1 MDVSI
6 VIVNWN
12 SAEYTRQCIASIR
25 ENTKATSHEIIV
37 VDNASTDDSLVY
49 LETIE
54 GIQLIRSQQ
63 NIGFARANNV
73 GVEASSGNILLFL
86 NPDTEL
92 AGPAIDKMFEALQM
106 SDCAALGCK
115 LLNTDRTL
123 QTSCIQPFPTI
134 WNQITDIEKLKLMFP
149 HVRMW
154 GIAPLFTEVR
164 EYPVPV
170 EALSGA
176 CIMIR
181 SEVFQQVGQ
190 FSTDYFMYAEDIDL
204 CYKIQQSGKKVGY
217 IPDATIIHFGGQSTK
232 KRSDTG
238 FGDIATREAI
248 FTFLRKFRG
257 TAYAKIYRAALGIVS
272 ALRVALLKIFLLFTF
287 NRDSREYLTF
297 TARKW
302 LKILRWSMG
311 LENWTERLTPQ
322 KPHRIGESES

>member
-12 SAEYTRQCIASIR
+12 SAEYTRQCVASIR
-25 ENTKATSHEIIV
+25 ENTKKINYEVIV
-37 VDNASTDDSLVY
+37 VDNASTDDSLEC
-49 LETIE
+49 LEAIG
-54 GIQLIRSQQ
+54 GIRLIRSEQ

-73 GVEASSGNILLFL
+73 GVETSSGKVLLFL

-92 AGPAIDKMFEALQM
+92 VGPAIDKMFEALVT
-106 SDCAALGCK
+106 SACAAVGCK

-134 WNQITDIEKLKLMFP
+134 WNQITDIEKLKMMFP
-149 HVRMW
+149 QVRMW
-154 GIAPLFTEVR
+154 GIAPLFTLTR
-164 EYPVPV
+164 EYPARV

-176 CIMIR
+176 CIMVR
-181 SEVFQQVGQ
+181 NEVFQEIGQ

-204 CYKIQQSGKKVGY
+204 CYKIQQTGKYVGY
-217 IPDATIIHFGGQSTK
+217 VPDATIVHFGGQSTK
-232 KRSDTG
+232 KRSDTS

-248 FTFLRKFRG
+248 FIFLRKYRG
-257 TAYAKIYRAALGIVS
+257 SAYAKSYRAALGFVS
-272 ALRVALLKIFLLFTF
+272 ALRVMLLKSLLWVTF
-287 NRDSREYLTF
+287 NRESREYIAF

-302 LKILRWSMG
+302 MKILRWSIG
-311 LENWTERLTPQ
+311 LENWTERPTPQ

>member
-12 SAEYTRQCIASIR
+12 SAEYTRQCIKSIQ
-25 ENTKATSHEIIV
+25 ENTHTISYEIIV
-37 VDNASTDDSLVY
+37 VDNASTDDSVNC
-49 LETIE
+49 LENFE
-54 GIQLIRSQQ
+54 GIQFIRSEQ

-73 GVEASSGNILLFL
+73 GVESSSGRVLLFL

-92 AGPAIDKMFEALQM
+92 VGPAIDKMFEALSS
-106 SDCAALGCK
+106 SDCAAVGCK
-115 LLNTDRTL
+115 LLNADRTL

-134 WNQITDIEKLKLMFP
+134 LNQITDIERLKLMFP

-154 GIAPLFTEVR
+154 GLAPLFADTG
-164 EYPVPV
+164 EYPAPV

-176 CIMIR
+176 CIMIKN
-181 SEVFQQVGQ
+181 EVFRQVGQ

-204 CYKIQQSGKKVGY
+204 CFKLRQAGLKVGY
-217 IPDATIIHFGGQSTK
+217 VPDATIVHFGGQSTK

-257 TAYAKIYRAALGIVS
+257 PAYAKIYRAALGIVS
-272 ALRVALLKIFLLFTF
+272 ALRVALLKAVLIVSF
-287 NRDSREYLTF
+287 NRDNREYLDLA
-297 TARKW
+297 ARKW
-302 LKILRWSMG
+302 LKILRWSIG
-311 LENWTERLTPQ
+311 LEGWTRRLTPQ
-322 KPHRIGESES
+322 KPHRMGESES